1 MGVFFFLT
9 TSLIYI
15 YEKKLLLTPAPNRL
29 IWKMS
34 SIDVYSVDI
43 LFTWTSVHLLE
54 IFMY

>member
-15 YEKKLLLTPAPNRL
+15 YEKKLLLTHAPNRL

>member
-15 YEKKLLLTPAPNRL
+15 YEKKFLLTHAPNRL